1 MNKLDI
7 TITDIDAKKRLDVF
21 LSKEFPEYSRNY
33 FSSLIKNENILVNN
47 SVAKPNYK
55 TKIGDRIVGELTENT
70 VFYKPSPENIPL
82 NIIFEDS
89 DVLVINK
96 QPGIVVHPAAG
107 HHDGTL
113 INAIL
118 AHDPEI
124 KNAVYE
130 EDNPIS
136 VLRPGLVHRLDKDT
150 SGVIIVAKDT
160 KSMLALSNQIQNREV
175 KKIYWGICLGWPE
188 KDSTE
193 LTSYLGRKRKNR
205 QLIADIGENR
215 GKKAVLVYKVLK
227 YFEDVHGHRLSLIEF
242 DLKTGRTHQIR
253 VQISDI
259 GCPIL
264 GDSDYGDKKDV
275 EIATKLHVKRQLL
288 HAKRLEI
295 ALPESN
301 KASVFEAPIPD
312 DMAKLLGELREV
324 S

>member
-1 MNKLDI
+1 MNTLDI
-7 TITDIDAKKRLDVF
+7 TITDINAKKRLDVY
-21 LSKEFPEYSRNY
+21 LSKEFPDYSRNY
-33 FSSLIKNENILVNN
+33 FSSLIKDMNILINGLE
-47 SVAKPNYK
+47 SKPNYK
-55 TKIGDRIVGELTENT
+55 TKIGDRITGQFTEKT
-70 VFYKPSPENIPL
+70 VFYKPSPEDIPL
-82 NIIFEDS
+82 DIIYEDEK
-89 DVLVINK
+89 VLVINK

-118 AHDPEI
+118 AHDPRI
-124 KNAVYE
+124 KDAVYE
-130 EDNPIS
+130 EDNAIS

-160 KSMLALSNQIQNREV
+160 KSMLTLSNQIQNREV
-175 KKIYWGICLGWPE
+175 RKIYWGICLGWPE
-188 KDSTE
+188 KNSAE

-205 QLIADIGENR
+205 QLIAEVGENR
-215 GKKAVLVYKVLK
+215 GKKAVLVYTVLK
-227 YFEDVHGHRLSLIEF
+227 YLEDGHGHRLSLVEF

-264 GDSDYGDKKDV
+264 GDPDYGNKKDI

-295 ALPESN
+295 ALPGGEKNST
-301 KASVFEAPIPD
+301 FEAPIPD
-312 DMAKLLGELREV
+312 DMAKLLGELREAN
-324 S
+324 